1 MKSEVYL
8 ASAIAIEAD
17 TPAEKAYLRYL
28 GATMGLEDGL
38 VAHLDAAVQSAK
50 DPASVPQVRAA
61 GA

>member
-1 MKSEVYL
+1 
-8 ASAIAIEAD
+8 
-17 TPAEKAYLRYL
+17 
-28 GATMGLEDGL
+28 MGLEDGL